1 MNVICAR
8 FMRDMNV
15 GRQWTDVDVRG
26 FEQVPTHKH

>member
-1 MNVICAR
+1 MNVIHAR

-26 FEQVPTHKH
+26 FKPVPTHKH